1 MQPLLL
7 TFHVVAMAMVLA
19 IIGADAVSS
28 GAALK
33 DVTEICARVL
43 LIQVFVGIF
52 VMLLSRTPSP
62 ESSDAE
68 QLSHEPS
75 DDAQPVGSSV
85 SGFPALG

>member
-1 MQPLLL
+1 MQAVLL
-7 TFHVVAMAMVLA
+7 TFHLVAMATVLT
-19 IIGADAVSS
+19 IIGADAISS

-33 DVTEICARVL
+33 DVTEICVRVL
-43 LIQVFVGIF
+43 VAQLFVGIF
-52 VMLLSRTPSP
+52 VMLLSRNPSP

-75 DDAQPVGSSV
+75 DDAQPAGSSV